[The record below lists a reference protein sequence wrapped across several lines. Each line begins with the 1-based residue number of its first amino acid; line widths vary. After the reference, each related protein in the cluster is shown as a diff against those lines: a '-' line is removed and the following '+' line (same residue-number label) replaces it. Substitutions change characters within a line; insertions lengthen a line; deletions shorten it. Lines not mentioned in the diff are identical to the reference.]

1 MRDATGGFDVRR
13 TDAMTNAPKRKRPG
27 LRGSPKPFRQ
37 GDLDGLCGIY
47 STINAI
53 RLLAPEVDR
62 AAATRLFS
70 HLMSELPKIGARPE
84 EVVTEGLWRRALERL
99 LRLAARKMADEYDV
113 VLKVARMPKPLRR
126 NTRLDALWTWLS
138 NNLSHTSV
146 VILALSGRHSH
157 WTVAVE
163 ISGHQI
169 YLLDSGD
176 LRVLRRCNCTVGHA
190 KKRHSISPEWVF
202 VVTRR

>member
-1 MRDATGGFDVRR
+1 
-13 TDAMTNAPKRKRPG
+13 MTNAPKRRRFV
-27 LRGSPKPFRQ
+27 RGRSHKPFRQ
-37 GDLDGLCGIY
+37 GDLDGLCGVY

-53 RLLAPEVDR
+53 RLLAPELDR
-62 AAATRLFS
+62 AAATCLFS

-84 EVVTEGLWRRALERL
+84 EVITEGLWRRALERL
-99 LRLAARKMADEYDV
+99 LRCAARKMADEYDV
-113 VLKVARMPKPLRR
+113 VLKVARMPKPLRHT
-126 NTRLDALWTWLS
+126 TRLDALWTWLS
-138 NNLSHTSV
+138 NNLSPTSV

-163 ISGHQI
+163 ISGQQI

-202 VVTRR
+202 VVRRR